1 VLTIDNSIP
10 LKWSPIDL
18 PVDHQKL
25 LEIQENNRQLLFFLL
40 DKHKNIRDFDS
51 EAEDTSSE
59 FKMLQHKVDLLTT
72 WLGKLLL
79 SQMTLPNSQHVKISS
94 NGITVT
100 TESLLSIE
108 DTVLIECYIDPD
120 LPQALLFHGQVKSIK
135 EGEIGNEITIQ
146 FINLGTEVCD
156 LLDKLIFQNH
166 RRLIAYKKSKE
177 L

>member
-1 VLTIDNSIP
+1 MLTIENSIP

-25 LEIQENNRQLLFFLL
+25 LEIQDNNKQLLLVLL
-40 DKHKNIRDFDS
+40 DKHKNSKDFEN
-51 EAEDTSSE
+51 EAEDTTSE
-59 FKMLQHKVDLLTT
+59 LKMLQHKVDLLTT

-79 SQMTLPNSQHVKISS
+79 SEMTLPSCKQVKISS

-100 TESLLSIE
+100 TESQLPIE
-108 DTVLIECYIDPD
+108 DTLLIECYIDPD
-120 LPQALLFHGQVKSIK
+120 FPQALLLHEQITSIK
-135 EGEIGNEITIQ
+135 EVESGNEIAIQ
-146 FINLGTEVCD
+146 FIKLGTEVSD

-166 RRLIAYKKSKE
+166 RRLIAYKKSTE